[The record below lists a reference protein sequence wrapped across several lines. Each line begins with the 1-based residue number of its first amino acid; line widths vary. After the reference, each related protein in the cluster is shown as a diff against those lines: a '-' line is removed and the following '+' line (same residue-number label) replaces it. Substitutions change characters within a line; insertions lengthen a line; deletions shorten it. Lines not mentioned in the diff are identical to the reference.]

1 MIWTLFLV
9 IFLPASAALPE
20 AKVLLD
26 HWKDAMYTP
35 HEASKFRMTIT
46 PENGNAIVRE
56 ADIFYR
62 SEERKDVKI
71 FMRFTTPA
79 KIKGTSFLSLKKDQ
93 TASSDQWIYFPAYK
107 KARRLSSRKKED
119 PFLDSDFSN
128 GDISFEYH
136 QGYTFKVLK
145 EGKLGGKDVY
155 VLEGTAPGNP
165 DVLYGKQIL
174 YITKSDNLNLKSE
187 FFDRN
192 NKLVKEFSVKKWAKY
207 GNHWAIDRGVMK
219 NLTNKSET
227 EIEFLSRD
235 TKVSPAEKL
244 FTLVNLERGP

>member
-1 MIWTLFLV
+1 MIWTLFLFS
-9 IFLPASAALPE
+9 ILSSYAALPE

-26 HWKDAMYTP
+26 NWKDAMYTP
-35 HEASKFRMTIT
+35 HEASRFRMTIS
-46 PENGNAIVRE
+46 PESGEAIVRE

-62 SEERKDVKI
+62 SENRKDVKI

-93 TASSDQWIYFPAYK
+93 NASSDQWIYFPAYK

-136 QGYTFKVLK
+136 QGYSFKVIK
-145 EGKLGGKDVY
+145 EGKLGPKAVY
-155 VLEGTAPGNP
+155 VLEGTAPESAE
-165 DVLYGKQIL
+165 VLYGKQVL
-174 YITKSDNLNLKSE
+174 YISKDDNLNMKSE

-192 NKLVKEFSVKKWAKY
+192 NKLIKEFVVKKWTKY
-207 GNHWAIDRGVMK
+207 GDHWAIDRGVMK

-227 EIEFLSRD
+227 EIEFLKRD
-235 TKVSPAEKL
+235 TKVSPPEKL
-244 FTLVNLERGP
+244 FTLINLERGP